1 MQLCK
6 ERRCCK
12 LKAVIL
18 AGGYGKRLRPLTENI
33 PKPLL
38 NILGRPILRWQF
50 EWLKAHGI
58 YEIII
63 CTGHL
68 KEKIMEDVGSGQKF
82 GVKVGYAVEDE
93 PLGTGGALNNAIH
106 LLNKEETFI
115 VINGDVLTDLNPTE
129 LTRTLRDDVVGAV
142 AVIPLPSPYG
152 IVSFNTDTLNIIEFK
167 EKPRLFDYWINAG
180 VYAFTFKVFDYLP
193 QQGDLEKT
201 TFPELASRGLLK
213 AVPFSECKWMSIDTH
228 KDLEDAEKLVK
239 SMGFNL

>member
-1 MQLCK
+1 
-6 ERRCCK
+6 
-12 LKAVIL
+12 
-18 AGGYGKRLRPLTENI
+18 
-33 PKPLL
+33 
-38 NILGRPILRWQF
+38 
-50 EWLKAHGI
+50 
-58 YEIII
+58 
-63 CTGHL
+63 
-68 KEKIMEDVGSGQKF
+68 MEDVGSGQKF